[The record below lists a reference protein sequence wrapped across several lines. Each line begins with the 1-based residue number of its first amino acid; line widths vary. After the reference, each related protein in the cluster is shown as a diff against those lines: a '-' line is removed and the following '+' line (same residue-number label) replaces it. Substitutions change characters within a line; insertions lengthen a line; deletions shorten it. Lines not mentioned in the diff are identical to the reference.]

1 MEKRIR
7 QLTTGLVLLAAFA
20 ALPAR
25 AQYEVAEIPIYY
37 APDGTAALGGGI
49 RLGQSLYRAFDNDDQ
64 RQFDLVPL
72 YLYNGKYV
80 FFRGTSGGLHLVNN
94 DSFQLNLL
102 GRYRFQKLDPDR
114 NAFYEGIEKR
124 RQSLDGGVEVRFRGR
139 WGSLNANYL
148 GDTLNRHQG
157 QSAEISYRYD
167 FDRGKFTFSPFV
179 TYGWNDA
186 KLTNYYFG
194 VSDAEARPDRPAYAP
209 GESNWVGFG
218 MNTTW
223 WVSPRIQ
230 FFANLGF
237 GGVDTVVSESP
248 LVEEDTQSTFFAGG
262 TYAFG
267 NVREPTAYITPERA
281 SEWSWRAN
289 YGYQA
294 SGNIVGEID
303 QGDFSKSDFAD
314 TNIGGVTFSKL
325 LSDGPRAD
333 FVGRLAVFRHLE
345 KDEGNDN
352 FFSYALYIMARGK
365 GYSPWTDREVFR
377 YGFGFGMSYA
387 EKVPITEQRKQAS
400 KGNNTSKFLNY
411 LELQLDVPLRNLF
424 KSKAVRNCYAGITVV
439 HRSGIFGTSDILG
452 DVSGGADW
460 ITAHVECTAGV
471 GR

>member
-1 MEKRIR
+1 MADRIR
-7 QLTTGLVLLAAFA
+7 QLATGLLLLAIFA
-20 ALPAR
+20 AFPAR
-25 AQYEVAEIPIYY
+25 AQYEVAEIPFYY
-37 APDGTAALGGGI
+37 APDGTAALGGGL
-49 RLGQSLYRAFDNDDQ
+49 RLGQSLYRAFDNNDQ

-80 FFRGTSGGLHLVNN
+80 FFRGTSGGLHVFKN
-94 DSFQLNLL
+94 DSFQFNLL

-114 NAFYEGIEKR
+114 NAFYEGIEER
-124 RQSLDGGVEVRFRGR
+124 EQSLDGGGDEVRLRGK
-139 WGSLNANYL
+139 WGVLNANYL
-148 GDTLNRHQG
+148 TDTLNRHQG
-157 QSAEISYRYD
+157 QSAEISYRYR
-167 FDRGKFTFSPFV
+167 FDRGRFSFSPFV
-179 TYGWNDA
+179 TYGWNDD
-186 KLTNYYFG
+186 KLTDYYFG
-194 VSDAEARPDRPAYAP
+194 VSEAEARPDRAAYAP

-223 WVSPRIQ
+223 FVSPRIQ
-230 FFANLGF
+230 FFANVGF
-237 GGVDTVVSESP
+237 GGVDTVVADSP

-303 QGDFSKSDFAD
+303 QGDFSKSEFAE

-325 LSDGPRAD
+325 LSDGPRVD
-333 FVGRLAVFRHLE
+333 FVGRMAVFRHLE
-345 KDEGNDN
+345 EDEGTGD

-365 GYSPWTDREVFR
+365 GYSPWTDKELFR

-424 KSKAVRNCYAGITVV
+424 KAKAVRNCYAGVTVV
-439 HRSGIFGTSDILG
+439 HRSGIFGTSDFLG
-452 DVSGGADW
+452 DVAGGADW
-460 ITAHVECTAGV
+460 ITAHLECTAGI
-471 GR
+471 